1 MQSKMNLSAFLLL
14 TIIASVQASFWPGE
28 WGEELAA
35 KMAAAKASRKL
46 TTANAVWHEMLEE
59 TVSEKPDNS
68 ARMLKGKKDKKKK
81 PKKPKVPKECT
92 VVSAESSFPYTLQD
106 APEAWNMTE
115 SAIGENI
122 VWERYGDDGFATSVS
137 TIVEEGPFIDVGEY
151 KPLPLPPF
159 YFPIYW
165 NQVFTEVLSYGP
177 STLTSSGTS
186 THFWELKEIEDPF
199 SGSGMI
205 TDWVPNFS
213 ATASITGGTGDFAGA
228 YGEIKSLPCNI
239 VDFIFNDVP
248 CMVEGLVCIPK

>member
-1 MQSKMNLSAFLLL
+1 MNLSAFLLL
-14 TIIASVQASFWPGE
+14 TIIASVQARFWPGE

-115 SAIGENI
+115 SAIGENL
-122 VWERYGDDGFATSVS
+122 VWERFGDGLATSVS
-137 TIVEEGPFIDVGEY
+137 TIIEEGPFIDATEY
-151 KPLPLPPF
+151 VPIPLPPM
-159 YFPIYW
+159 YLPMYW
-165 NQVFTEVLSYGP
+165 NHVFTEVLFYGP
-177 STLTSSGTS
+177 STLTLSGTS
-186 THFWELKEIEDPF
+186 TFSYELKEFEEPF
-199 SGSGMI
+199 YGMR

-213 ATASITGGTGDFAGA
+213 ATASITGGTGDLAGA
-228 YGEIKSLPCNI
+228 YGELKSLPCNI
-239 VDFIFNDVP
+239 VDYIYNDVP